1 MPLVAGQWTGCTP
14 DNVAGQFPNAIIDL
28 DDGDTI
34 AQGTARVFT
43 ADGSPGATCDFKL
56 PREFTEHQLQG
67 VELYWMPSG
76 QATMLNTNQIKAAYP
91 DFQFPESIN
100 LKFVLDGNELSV
112 SWQTGPEN
120 SGQVIFQRSPTG
132 ADSSLEAK
140 DMTWAQFKDFALKQ
154 APQAFVYRGQP
165 EPYRLRTAF
174 HRTYRKD
181 LIRYVMEDIPTA
193 HRLLSARTSHF
204 FDASNPQQMGA
215 FWNLLQHHGYPTP
228 LLDWTYSPFVAAFFA
243 FRRRKASDSK
253 SNKVRIFA
261 FDRDGWSKQF
271 PQLDTVNFASLHFSL
286 FEAISLENARAIP
299 QQAISTL
306 TNVDDIETL
315 ISKIEK
321 TSGKTFLQ
329 AIDLPAENRPEIM
342 VELSLMGITAGSLFP
357 GLDGACEELMGRFF
371 HHQLPPLKAD

>member
-34 AQGTARVFT
+34 AQGTARVFS
-43 ADGSPGATCDFKL
+43 ADGSPGVTCDFKL
-56 PREFTEHQLQG
+56 PREFTEHQLEG

-76 QATMLNTNQIKAAYP
+76 QATMLNTKQIKAAYP

-100 LKFVLDGNELSV
+100 LKFVLDGDELSV
-112 SWQTGPEN
+112 SWQTEPEN

-132 ADSSLEAK
+132 VESSLEAK

-193 HRLLSARTSHF
+193 HRQLSARTSHF
-204 FDASNPQQMGA
+204 FDANNPQQMGA
-215 FWNLLQHHGYPTP
+215 FWNLLQHH
-228 LLDWTYSPFVAAFFA
+228 A
-243 FRRRKASDSK
+243 
-253 SNKVRIFA
+253 I
-261 FDRDGWSKQF
+261 Q
-271 PQLDTVNFASLHFSL
+271 LHF
-286 FEAISLENARAIP
+286 
-299 QQAISTL
+299 
-306 TNVDDIETL
+306 
-315 ISKIEK
+315 
-321 TSGKTFLQ
+321 
-329 AIDLPAENRPEIM
+329 
-342 VELSLMGITAGSLFP
+342 
-357 GLDGACEELMGRFF
+357 
-371 HHQLPPLKAD
+371 